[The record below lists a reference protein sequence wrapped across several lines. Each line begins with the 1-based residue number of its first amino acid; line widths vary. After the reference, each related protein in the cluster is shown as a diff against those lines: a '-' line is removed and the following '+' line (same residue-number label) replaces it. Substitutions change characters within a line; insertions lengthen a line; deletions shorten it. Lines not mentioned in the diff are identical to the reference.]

1 MATQMIK
8 GAKIEEAPLL
18 LAFRGIGARWRATPQ
33 ILIQNKTLFEVLK
46 WPVHGVSCTTIQAM
60 YPLRK
65 SHLMDNTLVR
75 GHGG

>member
-8 GAKIEEAPLL
+8 GANRRGTLTS
-18 LAFRGIGARWRATPQ
+18 FRGIGARWRATPQ

-46 WPVHGVSCTTIQAM
+46 WPVHGVSCTIIQAM

-65 SHLMDNTLVR
+65 SHLMDNT
-75 GHGG
+75 

>member
-8 GAKIEEAPLL
+8 GANR
-18 LAFRGIGARWRATPQ
+18 RGTLTSSLSRHWRSVACHPTNSNTP
-33 ILIQNKTLFEVLK
+33 FEVLK

-65 SHLMDNTLVR
+65 SHLMDNT
-75 GHGG
+75 